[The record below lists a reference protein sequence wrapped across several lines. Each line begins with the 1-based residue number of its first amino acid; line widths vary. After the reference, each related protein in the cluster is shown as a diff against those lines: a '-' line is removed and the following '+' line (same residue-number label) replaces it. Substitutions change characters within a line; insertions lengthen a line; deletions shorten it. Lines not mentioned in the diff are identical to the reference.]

1 MLRRPPRSTLFPYTT
16 LFRSL
21 PALVHLVGQRRDDG
35 IDDDGERNLRG
46 FGIARAGL
54 QLDDGD
60 ALEDVDLIAGEA
72 CAVVLAQRLDHVVDE
87 LLRRGSSNLRR
98 GERARLL
105 SRDGMTE
112 PRY

>member
-46 FGIARAGL
+46 FGIARVGL
-54 QLDDGD
+54 HLDDGD
-60 ALEDVDLIAGEA
+60 ALEDVDLIGGES
-72 CAVVLAQRLDHVVDE
+72 CAVVLAHRLDHVVDE
-87 LLRRGSSNLRR
+87 LLCRGSSYLLLGCHLR
-98 GERARLL
+98 L
-105 SRDGMTE
+105 MW
-112 PRY
+112 